1 MSSVITTRMFGRPS
15 VSAPAGRAMAAGAA
29 TRPRARSA
37 PSAIAS
43 DRLRAF
49 AVSVRPC
56 FEPSSRFACRGT
68 LHHVSHYVNLPASPH
83 PMSVATRQTRA
94 RLSREE
100 SRARI
105 VAAAT
110 ELVRELSYAEL
121 SVGAIM
127 ERAGLERTIFYRHF
141 DDLADLLMR
150 AGREAIEEL
159 YETQVDLSAARDG
172 AEPEAVRAAIEPAV
186 AVYRRHGPLLRAL
199 AEGAAARRRGRRR
212 ARRGSGAAS
221 TSWSRER

>member
-1 MSSVITTRMFGRPS
+1 
-15 VSAPAGRAMAAGAA
+15 
-29 TRPRARSA
+29 
-37 PSAIAS
+37 
-43 DRLRAF
+43 
-49 AVSVRPC
+49 
-56 FEPSSRFACRGT
+56 
-68 LHHVSHYVNLPASPH
+68 
-83 PMSVATRQTRA
+83 MSVATRQTRA

-110 ELVRELSYAEL
+110 ELVRELSYHEL
-121 SVGAIM
+121 SVGAVM

-150 AGREAIEEL
+150 TGREAIEEL
-159 YETQVDLSAARDG
+159 YATQVDLSAARDG

-199 AEGAAARRRGRRR
+199 SEGAAADADVAAGQARIRRRFDELVAGAMSDLLDLGPEPPADVVELSRALNLMNESYLLDAFGRESRISAATAIDALTEIWVAVIR
-212 ARRGSGAAS
+212 QRGG
-221 TSWSRER
+221 